1 MIDRWKN
8 NRGIALFI
16 VLWVLMLL
24 WVIVGEFSFTVR
36 SQVNIV
42 GNFKDA
48 TKARY
53 YAVAGVNQAVASI
66 IAYNA
71 SQSGKERDTL
81 EREISAE
88 IDQAS
93 EGGYSVKILNEN
105 GKINI
110 NTANKRLLEVMLMA
124 ARVDET
130 LESVIVDSIL
140 DWRDEN
146 DLHRSNGAENDYYQG
161 LENPYKCRNGDFRAT
176 NELLLVRGVT
186 EAIYQDLKDIITVY
200 GGGDSGQS
208 GGIIKGA
215 GGQGDENKININ
227 FVPRGLLSALPGMT
241 KALAD
246 QILAYRERESF
257 NSVAELQNL
266 IDDERMGRIAP
277 YLTVSRSPFYFLE
290 AVGFFKGSSTKSIIE
305 ALVEIDEN
313 LENGYRVVRWV
324 ER

>member
-36 SQVNIV
+36 SQINIV

-176 NELLLVRGVT
+176 NELLLV
-186 EAIYQDLKDIITVY
+186 
-200 GGGDSGQS
+200 
-208 GGIIKGA
+208 
-215 GGQGDENKININ
+215 
-227 FVPRGLLSALPGMT
+227 
-241 KALAD
+241 
-246 QILAYRERESF
+246 
-257 NSVAELQNL
+257 
-266 IDDERMGRIAP
+266 
-277 YLTVSRSPFYFLE
+277 
-290 AVGFFKGSSTKSIIE
+290 
-305 ALVEIDEN
+305 
-313 LENGYRVVRWV
+313 
-324 ER
+324 